1 MRTYTDSAD
10 AIKAYAE
17 EVNFDYNNVDVTEHP
32 ESHENQ
38 RGGITFAFK
47 NYVGDN
53 MSIKII
59 HTWLD
64 AFDVTFESDTKGSD
78 TLETIYADELMLLLS
93 SLRVALTGVTR
104 EEWSKIVFNIEEE

>member
-1 MRTYTDSAD
+1 MYTDSAD

-17 EVNFDYNNVDVTEHP
+17 EVDFDYNNVDVTEHP
-32 ESHENQ
+32 EGDENQ

-47 NYVGDN
+47 NYVGEN

-64 AFDVTFESDTKGSD
+64 AFDVTFESDSKCSD
-78 TLETIYADELMLLLS
+78 TIETVYAGDLIELLRG
-93 SLRVALTGVTR
+93 LRVAMTGVTR
-104 EEWSKIVFNIEEE
+104 EEWSNIIFNIEEE

>member
-1 MRTYTDSAD
+1 MRMYTDSAD

-17 EVNFDYNNVDVTEHP
+17 EVDFDYNNVDVTEHP
-32 ESHENQ
+32 EGEEYQ

-53 MSIKII
+53 MSVKII

-64 AFDVTFESDTKGSD
+64 AFDVTFESDTKPAD
-78 TLETIYADELMLLLS
+78 TLETIYAGDLMEL
-93 SLRVALTGVTR
+93 LRGLRIAMTGVTHS
-104 EEWSKIVFNIEEE
+104 EWKKLLFEEE